1 MHTKYQAFVALLL
14 FFCIFLG
21 GCNGNDP
28 SNTPEEETPT
38 VTYDEDA
45 YLEIPLRKCPGIV
58 RKTYGIKDS
67 SAALVMKFYEDWEH
81 REDGEGG
88 YLLWRDGEQIG
99 RIEAGEGDDRNAW
112 TVISERSTKPAR
124 LQVTHYHEKSVIE
137 NTLRFRHRYCYR
149 YTENGQTQAITLTVA
164 YGEIDEYTQIELLGQ
179 VTYKERY
186 TDPMYGVLSN
196 SQDKPILVLGNSFIA
211 SSEIGIIYNKIA
223 RESGKG
229 ELMMAVAEGY
239 ATVKTYAESEY
250 AINRIENG
258 DWSAVFMCGFYGDE
272 VEALGVIKR
281 ACDASGT
288 QLIIFPAHNENS
300 GMVNRAM
307 EAYPD
312 LLCINWKREIEQLI
326 VEGRSKWDFCYDDE
340 HLHSTPLA
348 GYVGAMM
355 IWRAIWGEMPAVEVE
370 DIPQD
375 YYNPILGSY
384 LTNPTF
390 ELINPSRITFLE

>member
-14 FFCIFLG
+14 VFCVFLG
-21 GCNGNDP
+21 GCNNDP

-38 VTYDEDA
+38 VTYNEDA

-81 REDGEGG
+81 RDDGEGG
-88 YLLWRDGEQIG
+88 YSLWRDGKQIG
-99 RIEAGEGDDRNAW
+99 RIEAGEGEDRNAW
-112 TVISERSTKPAR
+112 TVISERSTKPAQ
-124 LQVTHYHEKSVIE
+124 LQATHYLEKSVIE
-137 NTLRFRHRYCYR
+137 NALHFRHRYCYR
-149 YTENGQTQAITLTVA
+149 YSENGQTKAITLTLA

-179 VTYKERY
+179 ITYKERY

-196 SQDKPILVLGNSFIA
+196 SQDKPILVLGNSFIGT
-211 SSEIGIIYNKIA
+211 SQIGNIYNEIA
-223 RESGKG
+223 RVSGKE

-250 AINRIENG
+250 VINRIENG
-258 DWSAVFMCGFYGDE
+258 DWSAVFMCGFYGDMNHE
-272 VEALGVIKR
+272 LGIIKR
-281 ACDASGT
+281 ACEKSGT
-288 QLIIFPAHNENS
+288 KLIIFPAHNENS
-300 GMVNRAM
+300 GMVTKAM

-375 YYNPILGSY
+375 YYDSILGSY
-384 LTNPTF
+384 LTNPSF
-390 ELINPSRITFLE
+390 ELIDPSRIILLE